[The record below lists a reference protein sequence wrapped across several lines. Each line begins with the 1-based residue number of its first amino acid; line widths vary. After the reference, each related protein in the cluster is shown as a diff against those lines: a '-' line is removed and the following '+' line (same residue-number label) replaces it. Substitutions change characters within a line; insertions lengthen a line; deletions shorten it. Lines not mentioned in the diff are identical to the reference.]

1 MLEPKGV
8 FNWKYPYF
16 PDDLCFFK
24 DGYCWF
30 STVAHEGYAY
40 VFVSCIQDVEMFRS
54 IGIIFDVSECDM
66 TNEELFFEE
75 YML

>member
-1 MLEPKGV
+1 MDIVG
-8 FNWKYPYF
+8 FH
-16 PDDLCFFK
+16 C
-24 DGYCWF
+24 
-30 STVAHEGYAY
+30 SHEGYAY

>member
-1 MLEPKGV
+1 MIYV
-8 FNWKYPYF
+8 
-16 PDDLCFFK
+16 FFK

-40 VFVSCIQDVEMFRS
+40 VFVSCIQEVEMFRS